1 MQRSMIY
8 CSGHTAYVCE
18 YQQERAKRD
27 MELKIAENIR
37 KLRKSKSMT
46 QEQLAAAF
54 GVTIGAVSK
63 WESGSSVPDVTIIM
77 EMAQF
82 FGVSTDYLLGYS
94 TKNEGEEEILAR
106 LKELRDSHRFKE
118 AVEVAEQAIARFPN
132 NFKLIHY
139 CAVLFA
145 LAGTFEKKD
154 HYFERALELHN
165 LSLQLLAQNTDLRIN
180 EWTIRND
187 IAHTYMWQGK
197 NDIAL
202 EKMKENN
209 AGGINADEIGRT
221 QIFIGQYEEGL
232 SNVSFALF
240 KNIGKIMLLVAA
252 YVEAYIALKK
262 YDDALHICD
271 WTYGLMDGMRTPG
284 KMSYFDETVVL
295 IRILRLWVFCETKDC
310 EALERELRMAYP
322 EALRFDAAPDHGY
335 ENARHFLTKEPL
347 TPFVKFAP
355 TLVEGIDSSFS
366 DVDNDSEVYR
376 TWQRVR
382 NEIIKQ

>member
-1 MQRSMIY
+1 
-8 CSGHTAYVCE
+8 
-18 YQQERAKRD
+18 
-27 MELKIAENIR
+27 MELKIAENIK

-46 QEQLAAAF
+46 QEQLATAF
-54 GVTIGAVSK
+54 GGTTGAVSK
-63 WESGSSVPDVTIIM
+63 WEPGSSVPDVTIIM

-94 TKNEGEEEILAR
+94 AKVENEEEIHAR

-139 CAVLFA
+139 CAILFA

-154 HYFERALELHN
+154 SYFERALELHD
-165 LSLQLLAQNTDLRIN
+165 LSLQLLAQNTDPKIN

-202 EKMKENN
+202 EKLKENN
-209 AGGINADEIGRT
+209 AADINADEIGRT
-221 QIFIGQYEEGL
+221 QIFMGQYEEGL

-240 KNIGKIMLLVAA
+240 RNIGKIMLLAA
-252 YVEAYIALKK
+252 GYIEAYLALKK

-271 WTYGLMDGMRTPG
+271 WTYGLMDGMRIPG
-284 KMSYFDETVVL
+284 KTSYFDETVVL
-295 IRILRLWVFCETKDC
+295 IRIMRTWVYCETKDC
-310 EALERELRMAYP
+310 EALERELRIAYP
-322 EALRFDAAPDHGY
+322 EALKFDAAPDHGY

-347 TPFVKFAP
+347 TPFIEFAP
-355 TLVEGIDSSFS
+355 TLVEGIDRSFS